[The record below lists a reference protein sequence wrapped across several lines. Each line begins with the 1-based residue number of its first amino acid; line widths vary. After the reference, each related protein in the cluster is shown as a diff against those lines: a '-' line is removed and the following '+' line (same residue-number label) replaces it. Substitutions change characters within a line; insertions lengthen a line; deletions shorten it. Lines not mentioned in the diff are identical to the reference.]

1 MTAIVAADDGHGA
14 TLTLG
19 ISTWEANAFI
29 TSIEPD
35 AITRAALETTTL
47 ASTAARSYI
56 PEDLVDN
63 GGFTINFWSNGSDNS
78 GGTASQ
84 IPVYSPAETITLTY
98 AIVGTS
104 STAQLISGTGFC
116 TEYTPGK
123 AKSGEIIEGSAK
135 FKWAGALTFTA
146 AT

>member
-19 ISTWEANAFI
+19 TSTWETAALI
-29 TSIEPD
+29 SSIEPEPV
-35 AITRAALETTTL
+35 TRAALETTHL
-47 ASTAARSYI
+47 GTATARSFI
-56 PEDLVDN
+56 PEDLVDA
-63 GGFTINFWSNGSDNS
+63 GGFTINFWSNASDDS

-84 IPVYSPAETITLTY
+84 IPVLNAAETITITY
-98 AIVGTS
+98 AVVSTS
-104 STAQLISGTGFC
+104 STGQIITGTGFC

-123 AKSGEIIEGSAK
+123 AKAGELIEGSAK
-135 FKWAGALTFTA
+135 FKWAGALTFTK

>member
-1 MTAIVAADDGHGA
+1 MTAIVAADEGRGA

-19 ISTWEANAFI
+19 TSTWETAALL
-29 TSIEPD
+29 TSIQPD
-35 AITRAALETTTL
+35 AVTRAALETTHLGT
-47 ASTAARSYI
+47 TVARTFI

-63 GGFTINFWSNGSDNS
+63 GGFTIEFLCNASDNS

-84 IPVYSPAETITLTY
+84 IPVLNAAETITITY
-98 AIVGTS
+98 ALVSTS
-104 STAQLISGTGFC
+104 STGQIITGSGFC
-116 TEYTPGK
+116 TEYTAGQ
-123 AKSGEIIEGSAK
+123 AAVGELIKGSAK